1 MKVIAVR
8 EAKQQL
14 SGYIEAAQKERIL
27 ITKHGK
33 PAAVVMGV
41 EGRDFEDIVLMQ
53 NPRFWELIEERRK
66 QPTLSLA
73 AVRRRLGLT
82 SRPARRRGR
91 R

>member
-14 SGYIEAAQKERIL
+14 SGCIDTAQKERIL
-27 ITKHGK
+27 ITKHGR
-33 PAAVVMGV
+33 PVAVVIGV
-41 EGRDFEDIVLMQ
+41 EGRDFEDILLMQ

-73 AVRRRLGLT
+73 AVRKRFGLAG
-82 SRPARRRGR
+82 RPARRRR

>member
-73 AVRRRLGLT
+73 AVRRRFGLT